1 MARNATDL
9 LDEALDLPAQDRAR
23 LAGEL
28 LRSLDDADEVLDQ
41 QAYDAAWG
49 AVIERRLREID
60 TGAVQAVPWS
70 EARRRIVGGE

>member
-1 MARNATDL
+1 MARNAADL

-28 LRSLDDADEVLDQ
+28 LKSLDDAEEVLDQ
-41 QAYDAAWG
+41 AVYDAAWG
-49 AVIERRLREID
+49 AEIERRLREID

-70 EARRRIVGGE
+70 EARRRIVGDE